1 MSSTSSTPSRYKG
14 ILEILGPR
22 IANGTLPEGATITL
36 SDIEEEFDCS
46 RTVAREVQR
55 ILEECGFTIA
65 QRRRGL
71 VVQPMKSWNVF
82 HPDVIRW
89 RLSGDGRDGQMES
102 LNDLRQAIETRAVA
116 LAAKYASREERTKI
130 LEAGLKVV
138 ELGAV
143 SSGAEF
149 MEWDI
154 RFHRLILKA
163 SGNEM
168 FAALSS
174 VIESVLTWR
183 THVNLMPPV
192 PEPRAMKNHEIIA
205 RSIYRGDAEAAV
217 AAMRDLVEEVQ
228 EAFDSHTPNVLRSSD
243 DTV

>member
-1 MSSTSSTPSRYKG
+1 MRTSSPTPSRYKA
-14 ILEILGPR
+14 ILDIIGPR
-22 IANGTLPEGATITL
+22 IANGVLESGSTITL
-36 SDIEEEFDCS
+36 SDIEIEFDCS

-55 ILEECGFTIA
+55 SLEECGLTIA

-71 VVQPMKSWNVF
+71 VIQPMKNWNVF

-89 RLSGDGRDGQMES
+89 RLSGAGRDHQMES
-102 LNDLRQAIETRAVA
+102 LNDLRLAIETRAVA
-116 LAAKYASREERTKI
+116 LAARYASRDDRTAI

-168 FAALSS
+168 FAALAG
-174 VIESVLTWR
+174 VIEAVLTWR

-205 RSIYRGDAEAAV
+205 RAIYKGDPDTAV
-217 AAMRDLVEEVQ
+217 AAMRDLVDEVQ
-228 EAFDSHTPNVLRSSD
+228 EAFESHTPNILRSSQA
-243 DTV
+243 

>member
-1 MSSTSSTPSRYKG
+1 MSSSLSPQSRYKG

-22 IANGTLPEGATITL
+22 IVNGAFPEGSAITL
-36 SDIEEEFDCS
+36 ADIEDEFDCS

-55 ILEECGFTIA
+55 SLEECGLTVA

-71 VVQPMKSWNVF
+71 IIQPMKNWNVF
-82 HPDVIRW
+82 HPDVIHW
-89 RLSGDGRDGQMES
+89 RLSGSGRDRQMES

-116 LAAKYASREERTKI
+116 LAAKYASRDERMAI

-138 ELGAV
+138 ELGTE
-143 SSGAEF
+143 SSGTEF

-168 FAALSS
+168 FSALSP

-192 PEPRAMKNHEIIA
+192 PEPRAMKNHEVVA
-205 RSIYRGDAEAAV
+205 RAIHRGDAEAAV
-217 AAMRDLVEEVQ
+217 SAMRDLVEEVQ
-228 EAFDSHTPNVLRSSD
+228 EAFDSHAPNVLRSTSGS
-243 DTV
+243 